1 MNFEGEEME
10 NEEMEDEEI
19 DFQVYVDIE
28 MVFKGRY
35 FKKAM
40 KKAEN
45 ELREKLE
52 DSVIGVERLKIEA
65 NENRLS
71 INASLNLMESNED
84 GAAYFCEDEFSFLRE
99 IPSADIETWNF
110 RAESCY

>member
-1 MNFEGEEME
+1 MNFEDEEME

-19 DFQVYVDIE
+19 DFQVYADIE
-28 MVFKGRY
+28 MIFKGRY

-84 GAAYFCEDEFSFLRE
+84 DAAYFCEDEFSFLRE
-99 IPSADIETWNF
+99 IPSADIETWDF
-110 RAESCY
+110 RAESSY